1 MEGRRATSISVEE
14 LMKVI
19 GFGLALVLAL
29 NGLAYSQD
37 LQPTVEQPLASN
49 PQLAEKARMEIQKRG
64 VGEKSR
70 VTIRLRDRTL
80 VKGYISQIEATSFQ
94 VTDKRTG
101 RVSTITYDTV
111 DRVRG
116 GGLSRGSKIAIGV
129 GVGAAIAVTVF
140 ALVVASWHGN

>member
-1 MEGRRATSISVEE
+1 MKLIS
-14 LMKVI
+14 
-19 GFGLALVLAL
+19 FSLAVVMAL
-29 NGLAYSQD
+29 HGLAYSQD
-37 LQPTVEQPLASN
+37 LRPAVEQPLASN
-49 PQLAEKARMEIQKRG
+49 SQLAEKARTEIQKRG

-70 VTIRLRDRTL
+70 VTIRLRDRTQ

-94 VTDKRTG
+94 VTDKKTG

-129 GVGAAIAVTVF
+129 GVGVAVAVIAF

>member
-1 MEGRRATSISVEE
+1 
-14 LMKVI
+14 MKVI
-19 GFGLALVLAL
+19 SLSLAVALVLQ
-29 NGLAYSQD
+29 GFAYSQD
-37 LQPTVEQPLASN
+37 LVPGVEQPLASN

-70 VTIRLRDRTL
+70 VRIRLRDRTE
-80 VKGYISQIEATSFQ
+80 VKGYISQIEETSFQ
-94 VTDKRTG
+94 VTDNKTG
-101 RVSTITYDTV
+101 RASTITYDSV
-111 DRVRG
+111 DRVKG